1 MKEMFNGSAAF
12 SSLGVEGRR
21 EGSRNSE
28 EIALMVFWQ
37 VCMDAYQSGQCRGG
51 IFVLV
56 PTGSDTM
63 FSYGHHTITVPLPQS
78 MSALREVS
86 HTPT

>member
-1 MKEMFNGSAAF
+1 MSCVVERHVVSPLQIPSHSFPVKEMFNGSAAF

-37 VCMDAYQSGQCRGG
+37 VCMDAC
-51 IFVLV
+51 
-56 PTGSDTM
+56 
-63 FSYGHHTITVPLPQS
+63 
-78 MSALREVS
+78 
-86 HTPT
+86 

>member
-37 VCMDAYQSGQCRGG
+37 VCMDAC
-51 IFVLV
+51 
-56 PTGSDTM
+56 
-63 FSYGHHTITVPLPQS
+63 
-78 MSALREVS
+78 
-86 HTPT
+86 